1 MLDKAK
7 PTGKDGAITLAM
19 RIRVEFAK
27 TEAMRFTSHLD
38 LYRAWERLLRR
49 ADLPL
54 VFSQGYNPRPKLQ
67 LAAPLPL
74 GITSRVEI
82 IDFWLSNDPYDL
94 GKLKSQL
101 TASQPPGIE
110 IQSVVSVDPS
120 APPLQKKVSAA
131 EYQVQLLDQ
140 VPQLDQKVESLLAS
154 ETITRERRGKTYDL
168 RPLIQKL
175 NFGNGESTYLRMQLN
190 AKEGSTGRPEEVLL
204 ALGIRPE
211 DTLIERLI
219 LVIIE

>member
-1 MLDKAK
+1 MLDKSMSRGNNDA
-7 PTGKDGAITLAM
+7 TSVTM
-19 RIRVEFAK
+19 RIRVEFSK

-49 ADLPL
+49 AGLPL
-54 VFSQGYNPRPKLQ
+54 IFSQGYNPRPKLQ

-82 IDFWLSNDPYDL
+82 IDFWLSDGPYELDE
-94 GKLKSQL
+94 LKSRL
-101 TASQPPGIE
+101 AASQPPGIE
-110 IQSVVSVDPS
+110 IQSVDSVDPS

-131 EYQVQLLDQ
+131 EYQVQLLDH
-140 VPQLDQKVESLLAS
+140 VPQLDKQIEILLAS
-154 ETITRERRGKTYDL
+154 EAIIRQRRGKTYDL
-168 RPLIQKL
+168 RPLVQKIIIS
-175 NFGNGESTYLRMQLN
+175 NGESTHLHMQLN

-211 DTLIERLI
+211 DTLIERVK
-219 LVIIE
+219 LVI